1 MSYLENKLNYNQN
14 VMTPTAKEGG
24 IAALSGVKVPEFI
37 AYNIYT
43 VPLFHHSFN
52 LLKKAVK
59 NQSYVIMSRVN
70 DRCRKQCTVNLE
82 MLHGKNT
89 HSTDLLS
96 ECQTELLNEIVGPF
110 LSNTEV
116 SLI

>member
-1 MSYLENKLNYNQN
+1 MSYLENKLSYNQK
-14 VMTPTAKEGG
+14 VITPPAKEGG

-43 VPLFHHSFN
+43 VPLYHHSFN

-59 NQSYVIMSRVN
+59 NQGYVIINRIK
-70 DRCRKQCTVNLE
+70 DRCKKQCTVDLE

-89 HSTDLLS
+89 HSLDLLS
-96 ECQTELLNEIVGPF
+96 QCQSDLMTEITGPYY
-110 LSNTEV
+110 SNTEV
-116 SLI
+116 KLI